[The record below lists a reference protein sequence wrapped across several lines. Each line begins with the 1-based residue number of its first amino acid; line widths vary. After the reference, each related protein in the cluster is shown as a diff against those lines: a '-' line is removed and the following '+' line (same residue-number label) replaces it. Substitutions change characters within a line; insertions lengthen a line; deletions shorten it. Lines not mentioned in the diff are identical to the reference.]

1 MDRGVEKG
9 KHELGSIV
17 EGSRS
22 AHDVQWMLLQER
34 SEEAGRDRRMEGKAV
49 HRGSSWH

>member
-1 MDRGVEKG
+1 MDRGVEQG
-9 KHELGSIV
+9 TYELGSIV

-34 SEEAGRDRRMEGKAV
+34 SEQAGRDRRVGGKGV
-49 HRGSSWH
+49 HRGSSWD

>member
-22 AHDVQWMLLQER
+22 ARDVQWMLLQER
-34 SEEAGRDRRMEGKAV
+34 SEEVENSMDCIV
-49 HRGSSWH
+49 HGVAKS